1 MSRDEEIARFA
12 ESHHGVFTATHA
24 RAAGL
29 SSSDIKWRVATGR
42 WQTVQHGV
50 YRMSGAPLS
59 WRGELLA
66 ACWAGGDRA
75 VASHRSAAK
84 LWELP
89 GGRDDLIE
97 ILCPRWRR
105 ARHNGLVVHESKAL
119 RALDI
124 TEVDG
129 IAVTTVELTL
139 LQLGAVYGPRTVERA
154 VENGLRRDL
163 VTIGSL
169 RGLLHRVGR
178 QGRDGVGVLRAILDE
193 RDPNHAPTDS
203 DMETEVLQVLRMN
216 GFPKPV
222 PQYVIRDSVGSFIAR
237 VDLAIVEWKV
247 ALEYES
253 IAWHTGKAAL
263 FRDNP
268 RRRKIMSVDWKPLGV
283 TVDDLRDGGR
293 RLCADIRANSG
304 VGKV

>member
-1 MSRDEEIARFA
+1 M
-12 ESHHGVFTATHA
+12 
-24 RAAGL
+24 
-29 SSSDIKWRVATGR
+29 
-42 WQTVQHGV
+42 
-50 YRMSGAPLS
+50 
-59 WRGELLA
+59 
-66 ACWAGGDRA
+66 
-75 VASHRSAAK
+75 
-84 LWELP
+84 
-89 GGRDDLIE
+89 
-97 ILCPRWRR
+97 
-105 ARHNGLVVHESKAL
+105 
-119 RALDI
+119 
-124 TEVDG
+124 
-129 IAVTTVELTL
+129 
-139 LQLGAVYGPRTVERA
+139 
-154 VENGLRRDL
+154 
-163 VTIGSL
+163 
-169 RGLLHRVGR
+169 
-178 QGRDGVGVLRAILDE
+178 
-193 RDPNHAPTDS
+193 
-203 DMETEVLQVLRMN
+203 LQVLRMN